1 MTASKPARQPVFA
14 HPRFALGLLA
24 CLLTSLPNAAVAQDD
39 VEDLDGSASL
49 DPGLG
54 RGSGEV
60 AEAPPED
67 IEDDSEPEPPNIPP
81 ASDQRSGHLIAAVG
95 GYLSLPFGS
104 IEAGRYSND
113 LLSSGWGL
121 DAQLAYGV
129 HRNVAVGVWGQWST
143 FGGDDPDCTSC
154 SLSSWAAG
162 VQATYFL
169 VQGLRF
175 DPYAMAG
182 LGYRSSK
189 LDFGDT
195 SLTYGGVVA
204 HLMLGGDWMLAKQFG
219 LGPFLGADITR
230 NFSRSDSETPGG
242 ALEWQAIFGFRARF
256 DLPGH

>member
-1 MTASKPARQPVFA
+1 MIGWKPASAP
-14 HPRFALGLLA
+14 PRLVLGLLA
-24 CLLTSLPNAAVAQDD
+24 GLLLGTLPGLALAQDD
-39 VEDLDGSASL
+39 VEELDGSASL

-54 RGSGEV
+54 RGNGEV

-67 IEDDSEPEPPNIPP
+67 IEDDSEPEPPKIPP
-81 ASDQRSGHLIAAVG
+81 ATDQRSDHFLAGVG

-129 HRNVAVGVWGQWST
+129 HRNVAVGVWGQFSA
-143 FGGDDPDCTSC
+143 FGGDDPDCTDC

-162 VQATYFL
+162 LQASYFL

-189 LDFGDT
+189 LELDEG
-195 SLTYGGVVA
+195 SVTYGGVVA

-230 NFSRSDSETPGG
+230 NVSRSDGETPGG
-242 ALEWQAIFGFRARF
+242 ALEWQAIFGFRMRL

>member
-1 MTASKPARQPVFA
+1 MTASKHSARRA
-14 HPRFALGLLA
+14 ALGLLA
-24 CLLTSLPNAAVAQDD
+24 CLLASLPGAALAQDE
-39 VEDLDGSASL
+39 VEELDGSTSL
-49 DPGLG
+49 DPGIG
-54 RGSGEV
+54 RGNGEV

-67 IEDDSEPEPPNIPP
+67 IEDDSEPEPPEITP
-81 ASDQRSGHLIAAVG
+81 AADHRAGHFIAGLG

-154 SLSSWAAG
+154 SLSSWAVGAS
-162 VQATYFL
+162 ASYFL

-175 DPYAMAG
+175 DPYATAG

-189 LDFGDT
+189 LEVSGS

-204 HLMLGGDWMLAKQFG
+204 HLVLGGDWMLAKQFG
-219 LGPFLGADITR
+219 VGPFLGADITR
-230 NFSRSDSETPGG
+230 NFSRSDGATPGG
-242 ALEWQAIFGFRARF
+242 ALEWQATFGLRLRL